1 MVRKPLPIA
10 VLSVALAVSVFGI
23 ADAAPIPGS
32 LWAVPEATS
41 QDAVLANIPA
51 TPPDVTFDVSAP
63 LNFNATNV
71 AVGAWLASGGAIN
84 VVGSASALAR
94 LMDDTSVGTLV
105 EFTGVVAVTT
115 GETITVTHDDGLTLI
130 IGGLNT
136 GFSPAPSSPTTS
148 IATYTGPSGT
158 FPFQLVYGECC
169 KGPAVL
175 QTDLPFQPVPEP
187 ATLLLLGS
195 GLAGLGGFAW
205 RRPRK
210 N

>member
-1 MVRKPLPIA
+1 MVRKALPIA
-10 VLSVALAVSVFGI
+10 VLAAAVAVSVFGI
-23 ADAAPIPGS
+23 AQADPIPGS
-32 LWAVPEATS
+32 LWAVPEATAKN
-41 QDAVLANIPA
+41 AVLASIPA

-63 LNFNATNV
+63 LNFNATN
-71 AVGAWLASGGAIN
+71 ASVGTWLASGGAIDI
-84 VVGSASALAR
+84 VGSAGALAR
-94 LMDDTSVGTLV
+94 LMDNFSVGTLV
-105 EFTGVVAVTT
+105 EFTGVVAVTN

-130 IGGLNT
+130 IGGQNT
-136 GFSPAPSSPTTS
+136 GFSPSPTEPTTS

-175 QTDLPFQPVPEP
+175 QTNLPFSDPVPEP

-195 GLAGLGGFAW
+195 GLAGVGIFTW
-205 RRPRK
+205 RHRK